1 MNSTLGKT
9 VDLEVVLADP
19 LWFLDAVDPKSRGFS
34 FVKTSRGLLQ
44 ESAFL
49 DHRMS
54 AAAGPRADFPLSAG
68 EFAVITDLRARQAPA
83 GFIFHTSFCRS
94 TLLARALHREGASF
108 SLKEPGALVSLAH
121 GLRAAGAGMAA
132 DERGQ
137 LIDAALTLL
146 GRPLAQGERVLIK
159 PSNFANTLLPAVL
172 ARGGRVLL
180 MYSELR
186 PFLLSILKRGE
197 EGRVFVRRLF
207 NALRM
212 DPVAVANIPSP
223 QAMLFTDLEVA
234 ALVWRQ
240 QMETFVE
247 TLRDWPDAA
256 LRSLDAE
263 VLGACPEETLR
274 AAFDFFEIETDEQ
287 HVREVVRG
295 PIFEH
300 DSKQADRP
308 YAPALEAEAARE
320 TERVFASSIA
330 RALDWAE
337 KARLRTDIALPL
349 ARPLLG

>member
-1 MNSTLGKT
+1 MNESQRSAVDFRT
-9 VDLEVVLADP
+9 VLTDP
-19 LWFLDAVDPKSRGFS
+19 LWFLDAVDPAGGRFS
-34 FVKTSRGLLQ
+34 FVKTSRALLRQ
-44 ESAFL
+44 SAFL

-54 AAAGPRADFPLSAG
+54 AAAPARADFTLSAG
-68 EFAVITDLRARQAPA
+68 ELAAIRELQAAEAPA

-94 TLLARALHREGASF
+94 TLLARALHREGAAF

-121 GLRAAGAGMAA
+121 GLRAAGAGDRA
-132 DERGQ
+132 G
-137 LIDAALTLL
+137 LTDAVMTLL
-146 GRPLAQGERVLIK
+146 ARPLAEGERVLIK
-159 PSNFANTLLPAVL
+159 PSNFANALLPAVL
-172 ARGGRVLL
+172 ARSGRVLL
-180 MYSELR
+180 MYADLR

-212 DPVAVANIPSP
+212 DPAAVANIPNP

-247 TLRDWPDAA
+247 TLQAWPDAG

-263 VLGACPEETLR
+263 VLRMRPEETLR
-274 AAFDFFEIETDEQ
+274 AACDFFEIAADDR

-295 PIFEH
+295 PVFAR
-300 DSKQADRP
+300 DSKHAGRP
-308 YAPALEAEAARE
+308 YSPADEAAAARE
-320 TERVFASSIA
+320 TERVFADSIA
-330 RALDWAE
+330 RTLDWAG

>member
-1 MNSTLGKT
+1 MNSSQESA
-9 VDLEVVLADP
+9 VDLETVLDDP
-19 LWFLDAVDPKSRGFS
+19 LWFLDAVDPAGCGFS
-34 FVKTSRGLLQ
+34 FVKTSRALLQ

-54 AAAGPRADFPLSAG
+54 EATGPRADFTLTAGDFATIESPHSAH
-68 EFAVITDLRARQAPA
+68 DPA

-121 GLRAAGAGMAA
+121 GLRAAGAAVGEG
-132 DERGQ
+132 ERAG
-137 LIDAALTLL
+137 LIDAVLTFL

-159 PSNFANTLLPAVL
+159 PSNFANSLLPAVL
-172 ARGGRVLL
+172 AQGGRVLL

-186 PFLLSILKRGE
+186 PLLLSILKRGE
-197 EGRVFVRRLF
+197 EGRIFVRRLF

-212 DPVAVANIPSP
+212 DPVAVANIPAP

-247 TLRDWPDAA
+247 ALQSWPDAG
-256 LRSLDAE
+256 LRTLDAE
-263 VLGACPEETLR
+263 VLRARPEETLR
-274 AAFDFFEIETDEQ
+274 AAFDFFEIEADEKD
-287 HVREVVRG
+287 VREVVQG
-295 PIFEH
+295 AVFMQ

-308 YAPALEAEAARE
+308 YSPAREAEMARE
-320 TERVFASSIA
+320 AERVFADSIA
-330 RALDWAE
+330 RTLDWASQ
-337 KARLRTDIALPL
+337 ARLRTDIALPL

>member
-1 MNSTLGKT
+1 MNSSQKSA
-9 VDLEVVLADP
+9 VDLETVLTEP
-19 LWFLDAVDPKSRGFS
+19 LWFLDAVEPASRGFS
-34 FVKTSRGLLQ
+34 FVKTSRALLR

-49 DHRMS
+49 DHRMGE
-54 AAAGPRADFPLSAG
+54 AAGPRADFTLTAGDFATIESLPSAHG
-68 EFAVITDLRARQAPA
+68 PA

-94 TLLARALHREGASF
+94 TLLARAVHREGAGF

-121 GLRAAGAGMAA
+121 GLRAAGAAIGEG
-132 DERGQ
+132 ERAG
-137 LIDAALTLL
+137 LIDAVLTLL
-146 GRPLAQGERVLIK
+146 GRPLAPGERVLIK
-159 PSNFANTLLPAVL
+159 PSNFANSLLPAVL
-172 ARGGRVLL
+172 TRGGRVLL

-197 EGRVFVRRLF
+197 EGRIFVRRLF

-212 DPVAVANIPSP
+212 DPVAVARIPGP

-247 TLRDWPDAA
+247 ALRSWPDAG

-263 VLGACPEETLR
+263 ILRARPEETLR
-274 AAFDFFEIETDEQ
+274 AAFDFFEIEADEKDV
-287 HVREVVRG
+287 HEVVEG
-295 PIFEH
+295 TVFTH
-300 DSKQADRP
+300 DSKQVDRL
-308 YAPALEAEAARE
+308 YSSAREAEAVRE
-320 TERVFASSIA
+320 TERVFDDSIA
-330 RALDWAE
+330 RTLDWAG